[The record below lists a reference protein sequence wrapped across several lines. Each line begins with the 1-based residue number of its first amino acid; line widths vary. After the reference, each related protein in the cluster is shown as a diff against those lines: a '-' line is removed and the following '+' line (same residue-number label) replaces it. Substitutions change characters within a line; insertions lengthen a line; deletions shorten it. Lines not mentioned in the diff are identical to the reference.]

1 MTTQDELKI
10 KAYELALR
18 EWEIDVPTPPE
29 ATVQLTAIRIF
40 DWIVGPDPRLPS
52 K

>member
-10 KAYELALR
+10 KAYELALK
-18 EWEIDVPTPPE
+18 EWETSAGEVAEPTIQ
-29 ATVQLTAIRIF
+29 ATAIRIF